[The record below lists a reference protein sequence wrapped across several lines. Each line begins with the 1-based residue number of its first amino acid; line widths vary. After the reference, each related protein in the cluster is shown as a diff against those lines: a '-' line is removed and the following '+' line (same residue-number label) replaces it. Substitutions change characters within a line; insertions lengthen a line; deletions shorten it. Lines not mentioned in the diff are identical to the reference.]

1 MNPALIA
8 ALYTAQQ
15 LLDAVMLVQQGLL
28 PQEEFNDRVQAL
40 GVDIEA
46 AEKAWKEAV
55 GDPGQA
61 GRQA

>member
-28 PQEEFNDRVQAL
+28 PQEEFQDRVSAL
-40 GVDIEA
+40 GVDIDA
-46 AEKAWKEAV
+46 AERAWKEAT
-55 GDPGQA
+55 GGNSSAQS
-61 GRQA
+61 